1 MLARTED
8 LDHIKA
14 ADALTLLL
22 NGEADADNTAERIT
36 KIYEADLKRNN
47 GSTYADGHNKVYEF
61 WMNHMCNAILKF
73 GNSVVHQRLIELLE
87 EISRQPE
94 VRTPDGC
101 EKMYEGCEV
110 YWRDVPGWEYSFAD
124 DILCKLPYCV
134 AYKALLMAQIQT
146 TRDRSSTLSCGRT
159 TTLLKLRAF

>member
-1 MLARTED
+1 MLAQTED
-8 LDHIKA
+8 LDHVKV
-14 ADALTLLL
+14 ADALALLL
-22 NGEADADNTAERIT
+22 NGEAVAGDTAERIS

-47 GSTYADGHNKVYEF
+47 GSTYADGYNKVYEF

-73 GNSVVHQRLIELLE
+73 GSSVVHQRLIELLK
-87 EISRQPE
+87 EISKQPE
-94 VRTPDGC
+94 TKTPDGC
-101 EKMYEGCEV
+101 VKMHEGCEV

-134 AYKALLMAQIQT
+134 AYKALLIAQLQT
-146 TRDRSSTLSCGRT
+146 TRDQSSILSCGRT